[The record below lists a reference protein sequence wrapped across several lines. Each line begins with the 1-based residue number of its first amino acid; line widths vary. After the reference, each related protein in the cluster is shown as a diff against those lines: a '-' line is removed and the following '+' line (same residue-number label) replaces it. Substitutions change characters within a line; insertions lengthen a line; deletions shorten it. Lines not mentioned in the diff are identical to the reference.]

1 MLVNKHNIY
10 KNVIN
15 NYLNNYNLLK
25 LIKYFKNHPKIYL
38 KIIYFNLNLK
48 LNKLKFLKL
57 PVYLS

>member
-1 MLVNKHNIY
+1 MLINKHNIS

-38 KIIYFNLNLK
+38 KIIYFNLNLI
-48 LNKLKFLKL
+48 LNKLKF
-57 PVYLS
+57 

>member
-25 LIKYFKNHPKIYL
+25 LIRYFKNHLKIYL

-48 LNKLKFLKL
+48 LNKLKYLKL
-57 PVYLS
+57 PVYSS